1 MDSGLITEE
10 VHPTQKHKRAH
21 TSEHKRT
28 HTHTHKRSKSTH
40 TQEKMPGAKKKKMGN
55 GKPPA
60 ARQLSLKDDRDP
72 QQHGSSE
79 AVGTRNRNGEVLV
92 LVVVRR
98 RMTDER
104 DSCEGSNPK
113 EGEEVEDSSRR
124 SCYLLTP

>member
-21 TSEHKRT
+21 TSEQKR
-28 HTHTHKRSKSTH
+28 THTHKRSKSTH
-40 TQEKMPGAKKKKMGN
+40 TYKKKCQGAKKKKMGN

-72 QQHGSSE
+72 SSTGESSE
-79 AVGTRNRNGEVLV
+79 AVGTRNRNGEVPV

-98 RMTDER
+98 RMY
-104 DSCEGSNPK
+104 G
-113 EGEEVEDSSRR
+113 
-124 SCYLLTP
+124 